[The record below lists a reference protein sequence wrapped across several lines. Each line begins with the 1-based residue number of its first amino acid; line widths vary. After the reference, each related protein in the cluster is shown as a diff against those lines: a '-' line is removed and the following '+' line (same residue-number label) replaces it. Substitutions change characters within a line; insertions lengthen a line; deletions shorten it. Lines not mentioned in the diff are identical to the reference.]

1 MAFTS
6 KLAELYESR
15 LITVS
20 LHPGFIV
27 TDIFNT
33 AMGSWTKSFLSC
45 MTKPFRKTVE
55 QGAATSIFAA
65 VSDELSNNKEKYN
78 GN

>member
-1 MAFTS
+1 
-6 KLAELYESR
+6 
-15 LITVS
+15 
-20 LHPGFIV
+20 
-27 TDIFNT
+27 
-33 AMGSWTKSFLSC
+33 